1 MIAQRPKSSY
11 PFPQID
17 REQAQRQ
24 LQYLNHKDVAEA
36 KPRLFYHSDDLRKHN
51 DKGRKLDRL
60 NWKELENYQ
69 KDGRG
74 VYVVVNGA
82 GGGGHEDKDIVQCC
96 AIFCEW
102 DDRPV
107 EDQLMHW
114 ETIGFLEPTFT
125 VYSGDKSA
133 QPYWV
138 FDKPITIEQ
147 WRELQLLLIE
157 VMGAD
162 PSNKNPSRVFRLAGG
177 WHIKPGREPVRSE
190 IVQESGEKYS
200 YSEVRRELLRLHC
213 LQHPVVSV
221 QSEQTPV
228 PQAEI
233 RSRSA
238 HAAPQYQRYED
249 IQIPVTEAIPL
260 EVCLSKDSRTLIAS
274 GISQGGRNTNG
285 AKLARDLIGTASH
298 LQTIGQRCDGDP
310 RQMLNEYA
318 NHCTP
323 PLPGKEVESIW
334 KSAEKDRPGPS
345 CKAEGVEACIRG
357 WYWNNYVKPNQA
369 TRNGSDRH
377 GNRDRSGRGF
387 GGDDSDD
394 SGGTQPPITAVS
406 LCDRIREIINRYEQE
421 SLQVNA
427 LMDLASATGRTYSEI
442 SQLARIIRSEGEL
455 ADEVIEAVKSFR
467 GILNSCRKRLDIDRY
482 LEPALARA
490 LIAKA
495 SAMPTA
501 PEYLFNT
508 LLAASASRIGTA
520 ARVIINPEGGYK
532 QPCIIWTANVSH
544 SGQAK
549 TPPQQEI
556 INPLEAME
564 AEASVLYDSQV
575 EDYQQDGAENARPP
589 VRQRR
594 ILNNVTSSTK
604 IRLHGQNP
612 RGLLEYLD
620 ELVADY
626 LRLNQYKSGKGDDLQ
641 LELSFWNGS
650 AVSYD
655 RADIQLFLQRTAL
668 SKTGTYQWDTLARLM
683 SDEVNFIA
691 SGYSA
696 RFLYCSILDAPPR
709 YLDLL
714 SPGGDNTLAQTLG
727 WLYGEL
733 ENRPEVDYLLSHE
746 AKVLFQGWNHAL
758 VNAEIEESHY
768 GLSLVYA
775 KIEANTARIAL
786 WLHIVNAVLRGE
798 KPAPFISG
806 GTMQHAIEI
815 ASFYLW
821 QHKLI
826 HAHNSPTRKL
836 EGIFLK
842 VQTPAEKFFVK
853 CGRGVGASFLKT
865 RINALKGW
873 VVEKIRANVFKALA
887 AAGHGRIE
895 GEAAEM
901 LYVPTNT
908 VLENVPP
915 DASARGHGRGEQ
927 TCRQTPGANT
937 QGVDVQSSGFMSA
950 VVSPFPLTDAV
961 GEIGAIGDELVEPPI
976 AENNISPGIQAPIG
990 AIGALFT
997 PESSSSDIDVAMEL
1011 GSDPPLKHQFTNHE
1025 VETLVNTE
1033 LEAVGATTNPAPIP
1047 PTEPPQSS
1055 TPQEMAALILQCQT
1069 WVELAQAVGQNTQ
1082 KLVKAANRLTTEQR
1096 QGLTSLLA
1104 AHLCQQPEHLNQ
1116 LAWVPVKLR
1125 DRTLE
1130 RLTFTIRRIG
1140 GAANVLDACWE
1151 SIIGCKFVSVEQIGT
1166 RNEKWVFQA
1175 KEGNWLAVFGVD
1187 AIEAIACGAA

>member
-1 MIAQRPKSSY
+1 
-11 PFPQID
+11 
-17 REQAQRQ
+17 
-24 LQYLNHKDVAEA
+24 
-36 KPRLFYHSDDLRKHN
+36 
-51 DKGRKLDRL
+51 
-60 NWKELENYQ
+60 
-69 KDGRG
+69 
-74 VYVVVNGA
+74 
-82 GGGGHEDKDIVQCC
+82 
-96 AIFCEW
+96 
-102 DDRPV
+102 V

-114 ETIGFLEPTFT
+114 ETIGFLEPTLT

-138 FDKPITIEQ
+138 FDEPITVEQ
-147 WRELQLLLIE
+147 WRELQLLLID

-200 YSEVRRELLRLHC
+200 YSEVRRELIRLHS
-213 LQHPVVSV
+213 LQQPVSSL
-221 QSEQTPV
+221 QPELTPV
-228 PQAEI
+228 KQAEI
-233 RSRSA
+233 QSRSV
-238 HAAPQYQRYED
+238 HAALQYQRYED

-260 EVCLSKDSRTLIAS
+260 EVCLSKDSRTLIES

-285 AKLARDLIGTASH
+285 AKLARDLIGTTSH

-310 RQMLNEYA
+310 RQMLDEYA
-318 NHCTP
+318 SRCTP

-334 KSAEKDRPGPS
+334 KSAEKDSPGPS

-377 GNRDRSGRGF
+377 GNSDRSGRGF
-387 GGDDSDD
+387 GGDD

-406 LCDRIREIINRYEQE
+406 LCDRIREILNRYEQE
-421 SLQVNA
+421 SLQVSA
-427 LMDLASATGRTYSEI
+427 LMDLASATGRTYNEI

-532 QPCIIWTANVSH
+532 QPCIIWAANVSH

-564 AEASVLYDSQV
+564 AEASSLYDAQL

-612 RGLLEYLD
+612 RGLLEYID

-683 SDEVNFIA
+683 TDEVNFIA

-798 KPAPFISG
+798 KPEPVISG
-806 GTMQHAIEI
+806 QTMQHAIEI

-842 VQTPAEKFFVK
+842 VQTQAEKFFVK
-853 CGRGVGASFLKT
+853 CGKGVGASFLKT
-865 RINALKGW
+865 RINSLKGW
-873 VVEKIRANVFKALA
+873 VVEKIRTNVFKALA

-895 GEAAEM
+895 GEGAEM
-901 LYVPTNT
+901 LYVPNT
-908 VLENVPP
+908 VPEDVPP
-915 DASARGHGRGEQ
+915 DAGAREHGRGEQ
-927 TCRQTPGANT
+927 TCRQTPGVNT
-937 QGVDVQSSGFMSA
+937 QGVDAQSAGFMSA

-961 GEIGAIGDELVEPPI
+961 GEIGAIGDELVVPPI
-976 AENNISPGIQAPIG
+976 AENIISPGIQAQVG
-990 AIGALFT
+990 EIGALLT
-997 PESSSSDIDVAMEL
+997 PNSSSSDIDVAMEL
-1011 GSDPPLKHQFTNHE
+1011 GSDPPVKHQFTNDE
-1025 VETLVNTE
+1025 AETLVNTE

-1047 PTEPPQSS
+1047 PTAFFPLAQQSPTATELAAKILLCQNWVAGVET
-1055 TPQEMAALILQCQT
+1055 TPKDAEATTETSAALTKAEQTTGPVVLQCGQRVRVVLPGSQRDGKT
-1069 WVELAQAVGQNTQ
+1069 GVVERAISECGEIKYEVW
-1082 KLVKAANRLTTEQR
+1082 
-1096 QGLTSLLA
+1096 
-1104 AHLCQQPEHLNQ
+1104 LND
-1116 LAWVPVKLR
+1116 AS
-1125 DRTLE
+1125 
-1130 RLTFTIRRIG
+1130 IRRDLRKMVCCSG
-1140 GAANVLDACWE
+1140 WLEALASDAGE
-1151 SIIGCKFVSVEQIGT
+1151 LSG
-1166 RNEKWVFQA
+1166 
-1175 KEGNWLAVFGVD
+1175 
-1187 AIEAIACGAA
+1187 